1 MKTFK
6 EILLMYEVSMG
17 QKTVKEILEAV
28 ENGDMFAEDAEEA
41 INKILAEKVRQG
53 IANEISRA
61 QQPSH
66 GTLFGGC
73 HY

>member
-1 MKTFK
+1 M
-6 EILLMYEVSMG
+6 E

-28 ENGDMFAEDAEEA
+28 QNGDMFAEDAEEA
-41 INKILAEKVRQG
+41 LDKILAEKVRQG

-61 QQPSH
+61 QQPIY
-66 GTLFGGC
+66 GTSGGC